1 MEADRRYQLRHA
13 AGRYWLLDMQQDG
26 LVYHKPIELNEC
38 AAFIWEAYT
47 SGQTQDQIVSEL
59 QKNYGI
65 PMEQAREDTQQ
76 FIMRLREQGLI

>member
-1 MEADRRYQLRHA
+1 MGAEKSYQLRHA

-38 AAFIWEAYT
+38 AAFIWEMCVRRR
-47 SGQTQDQIVSEL
+47 TQEEIASEL
-59 QKNYGI
+59 QKHYGI
-65 PMEQAREDTQQ
+65 SMRQARKDTEQ

>member
-26 LVYHKPIELNEC
+26 LVYHKPIELYVC
-38 AAFIWEAYT
+38 SAFIWEAYT
-47 SGQTQDQIVSEL
+47 SCQTQDQIASEI
-59 QKNYGI
+59 QKNYVI

>member
-1 MEADRRYQLRHA
+1 MGADKSYQLRHA

-38 AAFIWEAYT
+38 AAFIWEMCVRRR
-47 SGQTQDQIVSEL
+47 TQEAIASEL
-59 QKNYGI
+59 QKHYGI
-65 PMEQAREDTQQ
+65 SMRQERKDTEL

>member
-47 SGQTQDQIVSEL
+47 SGQTQDQIASEL

-65 PMEQAREDTQQ
+65 PMEQARKDAEQ
-76 FIMRLREQGLI
+76 FVIRLREQGLV

>member
-47 SGQTQDQIVSEL
+47 SGQTQDQIASEL

-65 PMEQAREDTQQ
+65 PMEPARKDAEQ
-76 FIMRLREQGLI
+76 FVIRLREQGLV